1 MSCNKPNQ
9 SDSGV
14 DQGNKYW
21 SDSVYILEPEPT
33 GLSDRFNI
41 EGAIRGG
48 EQWKRGVKEDYR
60 IYCPEPVHRCSY
72 HLLTEVEKNIWE
84 EQVSAGWGE
93 ALYKYVCDAC

>member
-41 EGAIRGG
+41 EGVIRGG
-48 EQWKRGVKEDYR
+48 EQ
-60 IYCPEPVHRCSY
+60 
-72 HLLTEVEKNIWE
+72 
-84 EQVSAGWGE
+84 
-93 ALYKYVCDAC
+93 